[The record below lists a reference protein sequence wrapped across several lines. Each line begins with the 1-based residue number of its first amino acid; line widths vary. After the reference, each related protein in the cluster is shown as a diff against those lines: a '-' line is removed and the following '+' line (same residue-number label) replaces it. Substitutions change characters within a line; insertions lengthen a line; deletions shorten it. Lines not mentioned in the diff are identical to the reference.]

1 MAAWR
6 VRARCMRSSHEP
18 YSSVPTSGGGRAGTS
33 VAESAGAAS
42 GSPRVLSDEFIRQL
56 LKWLPPAYGVW
67 AVNLQE
73 LGHSDRCAS
82 TTHVRSFRQG
92 LVRRFLRGVMS
103 RNESVAGLVNRARQ
117 LHASL
122 RDERR
127 EQFVQQAH
135 DIRITGQFVRPEL
148 FDGLHAVVLHI

>member
-18 YSSVPTSGGGRAGTS
+18 YSSVPTSGGAM
-33 VAESAGAAS
+33 AGASAAGS
-42 GSPRVLSDEFIRQL
+42 ARGANGSPRVLSDEFIRQL

-67 AVNLQE
+67 TVNLQE
-73 LGHSDRCAS
+73 LGHSDRCAP
-82 TTHVRSFRQG
+82 TTRARSFEQG
-92 LVRRFLRGVMS
+92 LVRRFLRSVMS

-117 LHASL
+117 LHATL

-127 EQFVQQAH
+127 EQLVQQ
-135 DIRITGQFVRPEL
+135 T
-148 FDGLHAVVLHI
+148 